1 MKTVLRLSLLV
12 LLIAVLAAAY
22 REIVAAREAER
33 AAAA

>member
-1 MKTVLRLSLLV
+1 MMVSGVSGEGTA
-12 LLIAVLAAAY
+12 AVLAAAY